1 MRAFRQLFNDYKLT
15 ISGMSSLTEDSFKF
29 WLKNII
35 NKGQSFNPS
44 NFLTGKIYAFAY
56 QDSLDKK
63 KKFINNRPV
72 VFFTGFIDKNNKLL
86 FQGID
91 MILIPPPI
99 RLAFLE
105 RITKVYNSQIDSNI
119 KKILESDGKDQM
131 QLRTEFET
139 LDILLQNIPYKNA
152 YRYWDVRR
160 LKDIKEISYE
170 DWTKI
175 VYLHTKSTE
184 GTPIEEIY
192 KKNIQ

>member
-15 ISGMSSLTEDSFKF
+15 ISGMSSLAEDSFRF
-29 WLKNII
+29 WVKNVI

-44 NFLTGKIYAFAY
+44 NFITGKIYAFAY
-56 QDSLDKK
+56 QDSLDEK
-63 KKFINNRPV
+63 KKFINNRPI
-72 VFFTGFIDKNNKLL
+72 VFFTGFVNKNDKLL

-91 MILIPPPI
+91 LILIPPPI

-105 RITKVYNSQIDSNI
+105 RITKVYNAQIDSNI
-119 KKILESDGKDQM
+119 KKILESDGKDQV
-131 QLRTEFET
+131 QLRTEFEV
-139 LDILLQNIPYKNA
+139 LDTILQNIPFKNA

-160 LKDIKEISYE
+160 TKDIKEISYE

>member
-15 ISGMSSLTEDSFKF
+15 ISGMSSLAEDSFKF
-29 WLKNII
+29 WAKNII
-35 NKGQSFNPS
+35 NKGVSFNPS
-44 NFLTGKIYAFAY
+44 NFLTGKIYSFAY

-72 VFFTGFIDKNNKLL
+72 VFFTGFVDKNDKLL

-160 LKDIKEISYE
+160 VKDIKEISYE

>member
-15 ISGMSSLTEDSFKF
+15 ISGMSSLTEDAFKF
-29 WLKNII
+29 WVKNVI
-35 NKGQSFNPS
+35 NKGVSFNPS
-44 NFLTGKIYAFAY
+44 NFLTGKIYSFAY

-72 VFFTGFIDKNNKLL
+72 VFFTGFIDKNDKLL

-91 MILIPPPI
+91 LILMPPPI

-139 LDILLQNIPYKNA
+139 LDILLQNIPYKNT

-160 LKDIKEISYE
+160 VKDIKEISYE

>member
-29 WLKNII
+29 WVKNVI
-35 NKGQSFNPS
+35 NKGHSFNPS
-44 NFLTGKIYAFAY
+44 NFITGKVYAFAY
-56 QDSLDKK
+56 QDSLDEK
-63 KKFINNRPV
+63 KKFINNRPI
-72 VFFTGFIDKNNKLL
+72 VFFTGFVNKNDKLL

-91 MILIPPPI
+91 LILIPPPI

-105 RITKVYNSQIDSNI
+105 RITNVYNAQIDSNI
-119 KKILESDGKDQM
+119 KKILESDGKDQV
-131 QLRTEFET
+131 QLRTEFEV
-139 LDILLQNIPYKNA
+139 LDTILKNIPFKNA

-160 LKDIKEISYE
+160 VKDIKEISYE

-175 VYLHTKSTE
+175 VYLHTKSIE

>member
-15 ISGMSSLTEDSFKF
+15 ISGMSSLAEDSFKF
-29 WLKNII
+29 WAKNII

-44 NFLTGKIYAFAY
+44 NFLTGKIYSFAY

-63 KKFINNRPV
+63 KKFINNRPI
-72 VFFTGFIDKNNKLL
+72 VFFTGFVDKNDKLL

-160 LKDIKEISYE
+160 VKDIKEISYE

>member
-15 ISGMSSLTEDSFKF
+15 ISGMSSLAEDSFKF
-29 WLKNII
+29 WAKNII
-35 NKGQSFNPS
+35 NKGVSFNPS
-44 NFLTGKIYAFAY
+44 NFLTGKIYSFAY

-72 VFFTGFIDKNNKLL
+72 VFFTGFIDKNDKLL

-91 MILIPPPI
+91 IILIPPPI

-105 RITKVYNSQIDSNI
+105 RITKVYNAQIDSNI
-119 KKILESDGKDQM
+119 KKIVESDGKDQM

-139 LDILLQNIPYKNA
+139 LDTILQNIPYKNA

-160 LKDIKEISYE
+160 VKDIKEISYE

>member
-15 ISGMSSLTEDSFKF
+15 ISGMSSLSEDSFKF
-29 WLKNII
+29 WARNII

-44 NFLTGKIYAFAY
+44 NFLTGKIYSFAY

-72 VFFTGFIDKNNKLL
+72 VFFTGFIDKNDKLL

-139 LDILLQNIPYKNA
+139 LDTILQNIPYKNA

-160 LKDIKEISYE
+160 VKDIKEISYE

-184 GTPIEEIY
+184 GTQIEEIY